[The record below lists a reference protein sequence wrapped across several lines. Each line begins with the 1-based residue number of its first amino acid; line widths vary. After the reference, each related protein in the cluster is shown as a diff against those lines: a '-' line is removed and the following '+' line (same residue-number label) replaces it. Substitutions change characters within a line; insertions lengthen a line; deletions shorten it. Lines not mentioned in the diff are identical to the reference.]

1 MSLLIFMCCNNIQLT
16 FLFLDASSM
25 SMVGLALFPDVA
37 STFNHS
43 CDPNTFVVDVGQVF
57 IPSCHPNIVVVHVG

>member
-1 MSLLIFMCCNNIQLT
+1 
-16 FLFLDASSM
+16 M